1 MNRDSR
7 RTLTRRGMLAGM
19 VLAALLPAAASGA
32 GNGDA
37 KDDALDEHTRVGAP
51 LTYKNLTLIPIFN
64 RVAAKDV
71 ANYLTLDE
79 AFDQKLVRVRELTD
93 ESVNQL
99 SLENKSDRPL
109 FVMSGEVI
117 LGGKQD
123 RIIGKDRLIPAK
135 KTLAVDVFC
144 VEHGRWTEDQ
154 KDKRDF
160 RSAKVMA
167 HTSLRLKAAY
177 DTQSDVWQEVASK
190 NAQRKTEND
199 TDTYRAVTA
208 DKQVARSVRAY
219 ADYFGPALAKLADAD
234 KLVGFV
240 VVMNGQLVG
249 VESFGSPRL
258 FAKLR
263 DKLLR
268 SYYTEA
274 MDLPAPAD
282 AAVLAR
288 VPSAKDVR
296 DFVARPAA
304 AEEQIIVDDK
314 KGKTRQKKAGGFAET
329 SVVDEA
335 APKPA
340 AGEAAPTVYKST
352 YSH

>member
-1 MNRDSR
+1 MQRISKVALVALALALVGARAYAAGDEAKPGAR
-7 RTLTRRGMLAGM
+7 IDDTL
-19 VLAALLPAAASGA
+19 
-32 GNGDA
+32 DQ
-37 KDDALDEHTRVGAP
+37 HTRLGAP
-51 LTYKNLTLIPIFN
+51 LSYKNLTLVPIFT
-64 RVAAKDV
+64 RDAGKDA

-79 AFDQKLVRVRELTD
+79 AFDAGLVRVRELSD
-93 ESVNQL
+93 ESVNEL

-123 RIIGKDRLIPAK
+123 RIIGKDRLIPPR
-135 KTLAVDVFC
+135 KTLSVDVFC

-154 KDKRDF
+154 KDKRAF

-177 DTQSDVWQEVASK
+177 DTQSDVWQEVADK
-190 NAQRKTEND
+190 NAKRSTQND

-208 DKQVARSVRAY
+208 DKQVAASVREY
-219 ADYFGPALAKLADAD
+219 ADFFAPALAKLAD
-234 KLVGFV
+234 KERLVGFV

-249 VESFGSPRL
+249 VEAFGSPRL
-258 FAKLR
+258 FGRLR

-268 SYYTEA
+268 SYFTEA

-282 AAVLAR
+282 AKVLAN
-288 VPSAKDVR
+288 VPSPKEVR

-304 AEEQIIVDDK
+304 AEEQVIVNDA
-314 KGKTRQKKAGGFAET
+314 KGKTRQKKAGNMAATE
-329 SVVDEA
+329 VDDEA
-335 APKPA
+335 APA
-340 AGEAAPTVYKST
+340 AAAPVFKSA

>member
-1 MNRDSR
+1 MNRNWSV
-7 RTLTRRGMLAGM
+7 L
-19 VLAALLPAAASGA
+19 VLALALALTPTSARA
-32 GNGDA
+32 GGDA
-37 KDDALDEHTRVGAP
+37 DDTLDEHTRLGAP
-51 LTYKNLTLIPIFN
+51 LSFKNLTLVPVLAREGTKIDG
-64 RVAAKDV
+64 AD
-71 ANYLTLDE
+71 YLTLDE
-79 AFDQKLVRVRELTD
+79 AFDAGLVRVRELPD

-99 SLENKSDRPL
+99 SLENRSDRPL

-144 VEHGRWTEDQ
+144 VEHGRWTEDA
-154 KDKRDF
+154 KDRRAF

-167 HTSLRLKAAY
+167 HTSLRMKAAY
-177 DTQSDVWQEVASK
+177 DTQSDVWQEVAAK
-190 NAQRKTEND
+190 NEKRATQND

-208 DKQVARSVRAY
+208 DKQVAKSVRAY
-219 ADYFGPALAKLADAD
+219 ADYFGPALARLEGRER
-234 KLVGFV
+234 LVGFV
-240 VVMNGQLVG
+240 VVLNGQLVG
-249 VESFGSPRL
+249 VEAFGSPKL
-258 FAKLR
+258 FARLR

-288 VPSAKDVR
+288 VPTPKEVR

-304 AEEQIIVDDK
+304 AEEQVIVDDAN
-314 KGKTRQKKAGGFAET
+314 GRTRQKKGAGVAATE
-329 SVVDEA
+329 VDDAA
-335 APKPA
+335 APA
-340 AGEAAPTVYKST
+340 SAPPVFRST
-352 YSH
+352 SAH